1 LAKEQV
7 VSARERQGAIGL
19 RRPGDFGEDQRER
32 VFVDI
37 FGEMVEGLF
46 ETCGH
51 IDILFLQGIKE
62 THKGA
67 PRVGA
72 RIRGRAETDLASDDG
87 RPEVAFGE
95 VVFSRDLS
103 VLCPMIE
110 AMSVIQEEILNV
122 SDPEVQGGSLDRGED
137 LGFGFGGFLIKLGIA
152 DGLVSE
158 TDGGGQQRG
167 EDVDKGFDFC

>member
-1 LAKEQV
+1 MRSIFGERAGC
-7 VSARERQGAIGL
+7 VSERETGAIGL
-19 RRPGDFGEDQRER
+19 RRLEDFWEDQRER

-37 FGEMVEGLF
+37 FGEMVEDLF
-46 ETCGH
+46 ETFGH

-62 THKGA
+62 THQRTPGM
-67 PRVGA
+67 GA

-87 RPEVAFGE
+87 GPEVAFGE
-95 VVFSRDLS
+95 VVFGRDLT

-110 AMSVIQEEILNV
+110 VMSVIPEEILNV
-122 SDPEVQGGSLDRGED
+122 SDSEVQGRSLDSDED

-158 TDGGGQQRG
+158 THGGGQ
-167 EDVDKGFDFC
+167 